1 LPAVTW
7 QSRVLS
13 RLRLGQQELLA
24 QIARPRGCES
34 MMSILDPR
42 GELAALAQWT
52 DEMPGGRWKLY
63 RVFQNAD

>member
-1 LPAVTW
+1 
-7 QSRVLS
+7 
-13 RLRLGQQELLA
+13 
-24 QIARPRGCES
+24 
-34 MMSILDPR
+34 MMSILGPR